1 MKIILVMAL
10 FYISLPKPRTRLLKR
25 YFTWRVEKIT
35 FGSVRKNGFL
45 IIANSVPFFLTTES
59 NLAIINESDLRC
71 FIMTEKGVEMCVT
84 SSFFNPLKN
93 LRQCTNFFLIQL
105 EKE

>member
-10 FYISLPKPRTRLLKR
+10 FYILPSCTLIEAIFHLKGG
-25 YFTWRVEKIT
+25 KIT

-59 NLAIINESDLRC
+59 NLAIKNESDLRC
-71 FIMTEKGVEMCVT
+71 FFLCR
-84 SSFFNPLKN
+84 PLGWG
-93 LRQCTNFFLIQL
+93 CA
-105 EKE
+105 